1 MIEDNRV
8 IIEENDSKT
17 LNFLYHNILGRLF
30 LKILVRPT
38 ISKIA
43 GWFMDSRLSTV
54 AIKKFIEKNNIDL
67 DEYEEKKYTSYND
80 FFTRKIKE
88 ECRKIDMN
96 KKSLISPCDSKLT
109 AYEINDN
116 SIFSIKNSYYKVED
130 LLKDKKLA
138 KKYKGGYC
146 LIFRLCVDDY
156 HRYCY
161 IDNGKHEENTFIKG
175 VLYTVRPIAL
185 DKYNIYKENA
195 REYTILNTENFGN
208 VVHIEVGA
216 TMVGRIKNHHE
227 NYEFSKGEEKGMFLF
242 GGSTIVLLIEKG
254 KVEIEKNILK
264 NTEQGYETIVK
275 LGEKIGTKKAKK

>member
-1 MIEDNRV
+1 MIEDNRI

-43 GWFMDSRLSTV
+43 GWFMDTRLSTV
-54 AIKKFIEKNNIDL
+54 VIKKFIEKNNIDL

-80 FFTRKIKE
+80 FFTRKIKD

-109 AYEINDN
+109 AYEINDD

-130 LLKDKKLA
+130 LVKDKKLA

-161 IDNGKHEENTFIKG
+161 IDNGRHAENTYIKG

-208 VVHIEVGA
+208 VIHIEVGA

-242 GGSTIVLLIEKG
+242 GGSTIVLLIEKD
-254 KVEIEKNILK
+254 KVEIEKSILN